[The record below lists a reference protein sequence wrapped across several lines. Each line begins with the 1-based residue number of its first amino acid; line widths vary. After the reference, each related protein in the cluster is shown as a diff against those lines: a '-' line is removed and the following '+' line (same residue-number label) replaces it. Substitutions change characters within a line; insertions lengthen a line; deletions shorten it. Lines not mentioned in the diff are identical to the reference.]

1 MNKLIKITAICMA
14 AILVLF
20 SGCGIMS
27 EKKAVTDAY
36 VENAPKESV
45 PGVTSSQAAETATVP
60 KKKPQATTH
69 PKETVAQ
76 PTPEIVSESE
86 NADEVSN
93 ELTCTLSVK
102 CDTIFENIDKLKDG
116 KAEFIP
122 ENGVIF
128 EETAVAFTDG
138 ESVFDVLL
146 RKMKENKI
154 HLEFSKTPMYN
165 SIYIEGIGNIYE
177 FDCGELSGWMYK
189 VNGKAG
195 ECDSSGY
202 KLENGDVIEWV
213 FTCNL
218 GKDIGR

>member
-1 MNKLIKITAICMA
+1 MA

-20 SGCGIMS
+20 SGCGIRS

-36 VENAPKESV
+36 VGNAQKECV
-45 PGVTSSQAAETATVP
+45 RGVTLSQAPETEP
-60 KKKPQATTH
+60 EDKPQVTTR
-69 PKETVAQ
+69 PNETVAQ

-93 ELTCTLSVK
+93 EFTCTLSVK

-146 RKMKENKI
+146 RKMTENKI
-154 HLEFSKTPMYN
+154 HLEFSKTPMNN

-189 VNGKAG
+189 VNGKVG

-213 FTCNL
+213 YTCNL